1 MRENLLIC
9 SIIIQ
14 TRETT
19 NNLIRKYK
27 EEEEDGDLAELLL
40 LLELEVVEDLDRATS
55 LDPSNSTLFHKLVMN
70 FIHVATYAIG
80 GGT

>member
-14 TRETT
+14 TRERT
-19 NNLIRKYK
+19 NNLRKYK
-27 EEEEDGDLAELLL
+27 DEEENGDLTELLL
-40 LLELEVVEDLDRATS
+40 LLELEVVEDLDCATS
-55 LDPSNSTLFHKLVMN
+55 LDPSNSTLFHKLAIN

>member
-9 SIIIQ
+9 SIIIK
-14 TRETT
+14 TRERT

-27 EEEEDGDLAELLL
+27 AEEENGDLTELLL
-40 LLELEVVEDLDRATS
+40 LLELEVKALDCATS
-55 LDPSNSTLFHKLVMN
+55 LDPMNSTLFLKLLIN

>member
-14 TRETT
+14 TRERT

-70 FIHVATYAIG
+70 IHVVTYAIG